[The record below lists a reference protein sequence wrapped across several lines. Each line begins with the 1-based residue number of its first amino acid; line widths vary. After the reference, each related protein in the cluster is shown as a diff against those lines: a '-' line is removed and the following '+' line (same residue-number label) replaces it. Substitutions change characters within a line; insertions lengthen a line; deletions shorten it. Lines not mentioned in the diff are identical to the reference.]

1 MFFSYF
7 TSPFPYIHVGNHSTT
22 KEVTMAA
29 TTTEGRGNGSVENI
43 KPRIYNGVVKTDNI
57 DPNTVI
63 ESDVADGAVATSKI
77 ADSAVTTAKLAPSA
91 VTTAKIAN
99 ESVTVAKMKVFKSAE
114 QTGTGATQNIAHGF
128 GVTPGL
134 VMVYPTD
141 TSVATEGVYAA
152 SEGTHTTTN
161 VVVTVTSGKKFVVVA
176 FA

>member
-57 DPNTVI
+57 DPGTVI
-63 ESDVADGAVATSKI
+63 ESDVADGAVTA
-77 ADSAVTTAKLAPSA
+77 AKLASSA
-91 VTTAKIAN
+91 VTTAKIAS

-114 QTGTGATQNIAHGF
+114 QTGTGAAQNVAHGL
-128 GVTPGL
+128 GVVPGL

-141 TSVATEGVYAA
+141 TSVTTAGVYVV

-161 VVVTVTSGKKFVVVA
+161 VVVTATSGKKFVVVA